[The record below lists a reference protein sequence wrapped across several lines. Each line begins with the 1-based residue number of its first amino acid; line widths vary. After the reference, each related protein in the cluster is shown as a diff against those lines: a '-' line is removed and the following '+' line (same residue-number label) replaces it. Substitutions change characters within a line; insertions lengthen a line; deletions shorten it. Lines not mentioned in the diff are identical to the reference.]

1 MSEIRD
7 SKIRESIL
15 TTDGNIV
22 IAADAGTGKTY
33 MTVERI
39 KHDVMK
45 VDNYQTYAAITFT
58 NKAAKELMDRLGEI
72 QQGFVGTNDKF
83 ILNEVIIPFSKDVY
97 PQVKGKIIK
106 TDYSA
111 AEKRDKGKDLL
122 ARFVEEGIIGNIND
136 GIVILGNGTIDKKL
150 NVKAN
155 RFTKSAKEKIQAA
168 GGKIEVI

>member
-7 SKIRESIL
+7 SKIRELIL

-72 QQGFVGTNDKF
+72 QQGFVGTKEKLLKRI
-83 ILNEVIIPFSKDVY
+83 IL
-97 PQVKGKIIK
+97 QQ
-106 TDYSA
+106 
-111 AEKRDKGKDLL
+111 
-122 ARFVEEGIIGNIND
+122 
-136 GIVILGNGTIDKKL
+136 
-150 NVKAN
+150 
-155 RFTKSAKEKIQAA
+155 KSATKGMIC
-168 GGKIEVI
+168 

>member
-111 AEKRDKGKDLL
+111 AEKCDKGNDL
-122 ARFVEEGIIGNIND
+122 
-136 GIVILGNGTIDKKL
+136 
-150 NVKAN
+150 
-155 RFTKSAKEKIQAA
+155 
-168 GGKIEVI
+168 